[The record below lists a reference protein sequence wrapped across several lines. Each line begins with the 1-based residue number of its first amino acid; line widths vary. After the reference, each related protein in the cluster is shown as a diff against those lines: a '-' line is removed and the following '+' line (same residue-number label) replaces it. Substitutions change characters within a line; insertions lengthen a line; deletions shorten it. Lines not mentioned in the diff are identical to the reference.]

1 MIIHLL
7 LLTTMTIFHVL
18 DNSRHDVVNDSATH
32 KPRDY
37 EPPVTPPTHLL
48 RPKMIGSKITK
59 SKLNRVRLTTRRPKP
74 AAAPTTPS
82 VPQVMDA
89 SFFLFASWVAPMIG
103 TNLYLW
109 SDFSV
114 FLLTPCLFLLKSFL
128 AFSFEFMESVF
139 KGIFGTRKKY
149 LKF

>member
-1 MIIHLL
+1 MCFTCVETFLFFRIERHCKLLYNLFISLNTIIQMLL
-7 LLTTMTIFHVL
+7 LRLPKFIFHVL
-18 DNSRHDVVNDSATH
+18 DNSRHDVVNESATL

-74 AAAPTTPS
+74 AAEPTTPS

-89 SFFLFASWVAPMIG
+89 SF
-103 TNLYLW
+103 
-109 SDFSV
+109 
-114 FLLTPCLFLLKSFL
+114 CLC
-128 AFSFEFMESVF
+128 AFSQLLVSFD
-139 KGIFGTRKKY
+139 Y
-149 LKF
+149 LKQHFTVAI